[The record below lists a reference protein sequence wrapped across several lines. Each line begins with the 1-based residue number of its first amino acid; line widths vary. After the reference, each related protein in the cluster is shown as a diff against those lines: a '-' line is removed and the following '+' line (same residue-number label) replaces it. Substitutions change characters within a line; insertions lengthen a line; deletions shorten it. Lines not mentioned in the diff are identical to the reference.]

1 MKTFD
6 RYLVGSFIKPFLAT
20 FLVMV
25 FFLLM
30 QFIWKYLEDLAGKGI
45 EWYYIAELLFFVS
58 ATVIPLALPL
68 SVLLASLMT
77 FGAFGENNEL
87 AAMKSAGISLMQG
100 MRPLIVLMVAIS
112 IGAFLFSNYVIPVAQ
127 LKAESLMQN
136 ITKLKPSLNL
146 REGVFN
152 NDIEGYSIRIGS
164 KAGEDKQDLM
174 DVLIYDH
181 TARNGNTEVISA
193 RSGRMDLSPDEK
205 FLILTLNNGVQYEE
219 TPEDRKRGTRM
230 PFIKNKFDKLVIRFD
245 LSGRNTADLREETTK
260 DYSMMTIFQ
269 LVDTRDSLD
278 GFLDGRQ
285 GEIYRSVSSK
295 YAMEYGPD
303 TAQVGAVKPV
313 LIETVSPLRRSIVI
327 QNALRLSRSQRAL
340 FEQVKA
346 EFDWRIRILARY
358 QIEWHRKF
366 TLSFACMILFFIGAP
381 LGAIIRK
388 GGLGLP
394 LVVAVIIFLVFH
406 VTSFTLERLAR
417 ELLLTPL
424 AGMWLPSMI
433 LLPFGIFLTYKSTT
447 DSALFNT
454 EFYLLPFRKLS
465 QWFTA
470 RWAKP

>member
-1 MKTFD
+1 MKTFN
-6 RYLVGSFIKPFLAT
+6 RYLVGSFLKPFAAT

-30 QFIWKYLEDLAGKGI
+30 QFVWKYLEDLAGKGI

-87 AAMKSAGISLMQG
+87 AAMKSAGISLLQG
-100 MRPLIVLMVAIS
+100 MRPLILLMVFICF
-112 IGAFLFSNYVIPVAQ
+112 GAFLFSNYVIPVAQ

-146 REGVFN
+146 REGIFN

-164 KAGEDKQDLM
+164 KTGDDKQDLQ

-181 TARNGNTEVISA
+181 TKRNGNTEVISA
-193 RSGRMDLSPDEK
+193 KHGRMDVSPNQE
-205 FLILTLNNGVQYEE
+205 FLILTLHNGYQYEE
-219 TPEDRKRGTRM
+219 TEVERANRNRM
-230 PFIKNKFDKLVIRFD
+230 PFIRNQFEQLTIRFD
-245 LSGRNTADLREETTK
+245 LSGRNQGNLHEETTK
-260 DYSMMTIFQ
+260 DFSMMNIFQ
-269 LVDTRDSLD
+269 LVDTQDSL
-278 GFLDGRQ
+278 GGYFLSRKE
-285 GEIYRSVSSK
+285 EINTSVLAK
-295 YAMEYGPD
+295 YGMEYAPD
-303 TAQVGAVKPV
+303 TAHPEAVKPQV
-313 LIETVSPLRRSIVI
+313 IESVTPLRRTMAL
-327 QNALRLSRSQRAL
+327 QNALRIARSQRAT

-346 EFDWRIRILARY
+346 EFDWRTRILARY
-358 QIEWHRKF
+358 TIEWHRKF
-366 TLSFACMILFFIGAP
+366 TLSFAIMILFFIGAP

-417 ELLLTPL
+417 EMVLTPI
-424 AGMWLPSMI
+424 AGMWLPSLI

-447 DSALFNT
+447 DSALFNA
-454 EFYLLPFRKLS
+454 EIYLAPFRAVSRFVTSK
-465 QWFTA
+465 FKKA
-470 RWAKP
+470 